1 MAYADARPHA
11 LIRWPELLRW
21 SGCAAVVLAAHGLLA
36 LAVLTH
42 ADEAELES
50 GAPVVMIELAPLAG
64 APLTPKADLAPG
76 PEQMQSESQET
87 AALQE
92 KPQEKRVEPERMP
105 EDTVPNPTVKLPPR
119 EPEPPKEVPQTQA
132 RQEPRESAP
141 VPTAPPSVE
150 APAPRPAGPAEGR
163 VPQNAA
169 VILSWQRSLLAQL
182 QRHARYPAQANH
194 AHGVAKVTFKID
206 RSGHV
211 VSSRIMQSSGSAALD
226 EEALA
231 TITRAQPMPRP
242 PADVPDDQLAFINVP
257 IRYGAH

>member
-21 SGCAAVVLAAHGLLA
+21 SVCAAVVLAAHGLLV
-36 LAVLTH
+36 LAVLTR
-42 ADEAELES
+42 ADEAELEA
-50 GAPVVMIELAPLAG
+50 GAPIVMVELAPLAG
-64 APLTPKADLAPG
+64 APLTPKADLDPG
-76 PEQMQSESQET
+76 PEQMQSESQ
-87 AALQE
+87 AAVAQQE
-92 KPQEKRVEPERMP
+92 KPEKRVEPERMP
-105 EDTVPNPTVKLPPR
+105 EDTAPNPTVPLPPR
-119 EPEPPKEVPQTQA
+119 EQEQPKAVPQTQA
-132 RQEPRESAP
+132 LQEPKEAAP
-141 VPTAPPSVE
+141 LPTAPPSVE

-169 VILSWQRSLLAQL
+169 VILNWQRSLLAQL

-194 AHGVAKVTFKID
+194 AHGVAKVTFRID

-211 VSSRIMQSSGSAALD
+211 VSSRIIQSSGSAALD

-257 IRYGAH
+257 IRYGLH

>member
-11 LIRWPELLRW
+11 LIRWPELMRW
-21 SGCAAVVLAAHGLLA
+21 CACAAVVLAAHGLLA

-50 GAPVVMIELAPLAG
+50 GAPVVMIELAPLAV
-64 APLTPKADLAPG
+64 APLVPKADLDPG
-76 PEQMQSESQET
+76 PEQMQPESQE
-87 AALQE
+87 AAAQQA
-92 KPQEKRVEPERMP
+92 KPQAKRVEPERMP
-105 EDTVPNPTVKLPPR
+105 EDTALNPTATLPPR
-119 EPEPPKEVPQTQA
+119 EPEPRKEVPQTQSQ
-132 RQEPRESAP
+132 QEPREPSP

-150 APAPRPAGPAEGR
+150 APAARPAGPAEGR
-163 VPQNAA
+163 VPQTAA

-182 QRHARYPAQANH
+182 QRHTRYPPQGNH
-194 AHGVAKVTFKID
+194 AHGVVKVTFKID

-211 VSSRIMQSSGSAALD
+211 VSSRVIQSSGSAVLD
-226 EEALA
+226 DEALA